1 MFRKKGHYQHL
12 LLRIQRASLE
22 LITIIPYGVSDSNPF
37 HRHRLWKQWP
47 KPLSTRLIE
56 KVQSFSKILFKKKQ
70 KINKLKIEII
80 RNPLH
85 TLRYLCE
92 TIKIFVIW
100 RFFFKC
106 FGLEKRGFLRNGWS
120 SYLFPPFIEMDAK
133 GHICQCAREI
143 NYTTRRD
150 SVNNCRRLVGG
161 FTHWLPSL
169 SKWLQIDEL

>member
-1 MFRKKGHYQHL
+1 MVRKKERKKGHYQHL

-85 TLRYLCE
+85 TPFSTSAKPLKYLLCE
-92 TIKIFVIW
+92 
-100 RFFFKC
+100 
-106 FGLEKRGFLRNGWS
+106 GS
-120 SYLFPPFIEMDAK
+120 SS
-133 GHICQCAREI
+133 
-143 NYTTRRD
+143 NV
-150 SVNNCRRLVGG
+150 SV
-161 FTHWLPSL
+161 
-169 SKWLQIDEL
+169 